1 MLNKAQLFIRFAGL
15 SFLILSFFT
24 LLCSVDRASFA
35 QSPDT
40 DAPLLPEEAAKR
52 MVVPEGF
59 RVSLFAGEPD
69 VRQPI
74 GFCIDDRGRLW
85 VAEAYNYPIHGTKP
99 GDRIL
104 IFEDTDGDGK
114 FDSRKVFYDQLN
126 YVTGIE
132 VGFGGAWVMSPPNF
146 YFIPDRDGD
155 DVPDSKPEVL
165 LDGFG
170 NHANSHNLANGF
182 AWGPDGWLYGTHGRT
197 NWSRIGKP
205 GTSDDQR
212 EQYDGGVYRY
222 HPVRHEWEPY
232 ADGTTNPWG
241 IDWNDFGEGFVCN
254 CVNPHLFHVIQGA
267 HYEPWRNRSSSQY
280 AYARI
285 DTIADHLHF
294 VGKQNVRD
302 GLGSHEEDAAGGGHA
317 HCGTMIYLGDNWPER
332 YRNSVFMNN
341 IHGKR
346 INNDLLK
353 RSGSG
358 YVASHA
364 PDILH
369 SRDPWHMGVTL
380 QYGPDG
386 GVFVL
391 DWSDTGECHS
401 VRNTQRETGRI
412 FKIVYGQ
419 PKSKPV
425 DLGQVS
431 SDELVSLHKH
441 RNDWFVRHARRLLQE
456 RAAQGADLTEA
467 KQALRKLFYEST
479 EVPLRLR
486 AFWTLH
492 ALNDLK
498 QDFLLEQLQSP
509 SEHIR
514 AWSVRFLCEDRNPSA
529 QALDRLAQ
537 LAAIDTSP
545 VVRLYLASALQRLEW
560 NKRWPIL
567 EPLLKRPEDSLDA
580 NLPLMYWY
588 ALEPLFDAGWKPFIA
603 FTSQCKVPLVRE
615 HIARR
620 AASSKQ
626 STECLTDL
634 IQVMQS
640 SDDSELHSD
649 VLRGT
654 LTGLEGRRNVAMPV
668 GWSETWDRLKT
679 SKLLEVRQLSLE
691 LALIFNDPSAVDQLR
706 KQAEDTQSTDQERNR
721 AVQALVN
728 KKFPQTAELLLK
740 LLEDPVVSHAAIRGL
755 AEFDHPTTAKT
766 LVERF
771 GKSDLTGQ
779 QDILQTLASKVIW
792 AGELLQAMESGQIPR
807 KSVTAYT
814 VRQLQNLG
822 DAQLDSRVKGIW
834 GEIRTTSA
842 DKTKQIADAKRR
854 LTPDAIRSADVGN
867 GRMLFQKQCAN
878 CHRLFDAGGTIGPD
892 LTGSQRTN
900 ISYLL
905 ENLIDPS
912 ATVSKDFQ
920 MELIVTSTDRV
931 VTGLVVA
938 ENEVSVTIQTVNE
951 KIVVPKDEIESRKL
965 SQVSLMPEGILQPL
979 AFAQVRDLVAYL
991 TNPTQVKL
999 PEDALIQ

>member
-1 MLNKAQLFIRFAGL
+1 MRMLNKAQLLIRFAG
-15 SFLILSFFT
+15 FSFFIL
-24 LLCSVDRASFA
+24 LLCSVDPASFA
-35 QSPDT
+35 QGPDG
-40 DAPLLPEEAAKR
+40 DATLQPEEAAR
-52 MVVPEGF
+52 TMVVPEGF
-59 RVSLFAGEPD
+59 SVSLFAGEPD

-132 VGFGGAWVMSPPNF
+132 VGFGGAWVMSPPYF
-146 YFIPDRDGD
+146 YFIPDRNGD
-155 DVPDSKPEVL
+155 DVPDGKPEVL

-212 EQYDGGVYRY
+212 EQFDGGVYRY

-254 CVNPHLFHVIQGA
+254 CVTPHLFHVIQGA

-317 HCGTMIYLGDNWPER
+317 HCGTMIYLGDNWPEQ

-353 RSGSG
+353 KSGSG

-364 PDILH
+364 PDILR

-419 PKSKPV
+419 PNSKKV
-425 DLGQVS
+425 DLGQVDS
-431 SDELVSLHKH
+431 NELVTLHKH

-456 RAAQGADLTEA
+456 RAAQGADLKEA
-467 KQALRKLFYEST
+467 KRSLRELLVASD
-479 EVPLRLR
+479 EVPLKLR

-498 QDFLLEQLQSP
+498 QDFLLQQLQSP

-537 LAAIDTSP
+537 LAAVDTSP
-545 VVRLYLASALQRLEW
+545 VVRLYLASALQRLAW

-567 EPLLKRPEDSLDA
+567 EPLLQRPEDSLDA

-588 ALEPLFDAGWKPFIA
+588 ALEPLFDAGRKPFIA
-603 FTSQCKVPLVRE
+603 FASTCKIPLVRE

-620 AASSKQ
+620 AASSKE

-634 IQVMQS
+634 IQVMQR
-640 SDDSELHSD
+640 SDDSVLHRD

-654 LTGLEGRRNVAMPV
+654 LTGLEGRRNVSMPA
-668 GWSETWDRLKT
+668 GWSEAWGRLKT
-679 SKLLEVRQLSLE
+679 SKLIEVRQLSLE
-691 LALIFNDPSAVDQLR
+691 LALIFNDPSAVDLLR
-706 KQAEDTQSTDQERNR
+706 KQAEDTQNTDPERNR

-740 LLEDPVVSHAAIRGL
+740 LLADPVVSHAAIRGL
-755 AEFDHPTTAKT
+755 AEFDHPNTAKA
-766 LVERF
+766 LIERF
-771 GKSDLTGQ
+771 GESDLTGQ
-779 QDILQTLASKVIW
+779 QDILQTLASKGIW
-792 AGELLQAMESGQIPR
+792 AGDLLQAMESGQIPR

-822 DAQLDSRVKGIW
+822 DAQLDARVKGIW
-834 GEIRTTSA
+834 GEVRTTSA
-842 DKTKQIADAKRR
+842 DKTKQIADAKKR

-867 GRMLFQKQCAN
+867 GRMLFQKHCGN

-905 ENLIDPS
+905 ENLVDPS

-920 MELIVTSTDRV
+920 MELIVTSADRV
-931 VTGLVVA
+931 VTGLVIS
-938 ENEVSVTIQTVNE
+938 ENEVSMTIQTVNE
-951 KIVVPKDEIESRKL
+951 KIVIPKDEIESRKP

-979 AFAQVRDLVAYL
+979 SFAQIRDLVAYL

-999 PEDALIQ
+999 PEDP

>member
-1 MLNKAQLFIRFAGL
+1 MLNKAQLLIRFAGF
-15 SFLILSFFT
+15 SFFTLSFFT
-24 LLCSVDRASFA
+24 LLCSIDRASFA
-35 QSPDT
+35 QDPDR
-40 DAPLLPEEAAKR
+40 DAPLQPEEAAR
-52 MVVPEGF
+52 TMVVPEGF
-59 RVSLFAGEPD
+59 SVSLFAGEPD

-146 YFIPDRDGD
+146 YFIPDRNGD
-155 DVPDSKPEVL
+155 DVPDGKPEVL

-212 EQYDGGVYRY
+212 EQFDGGVYRY

-317 HCGTMIYLGDNWPER
+317 HCGTMIYLGDNWPEK

-353 RSGSG
+353 KSGSG

-364 PDILH
+364 PDVLR

-419 PKSKPV
+419 PNSKKV
-425 DLGQVS
+425 DLGQVDS
-431 SDELVSLHKH
+431 NELVRLHEH

-456 RAAQGADLTEA
+456 RAAQGADLNEA
-467 KQALRKLFYEST
+467 KRSLRELLVTST
-479 EVPLRLR
+479 EVPLKLR

-498 QDFLLEQLQSP
+498 QDFLLQQLQSP

-545 VVRLYLASALQRLEW
+545 VVRLYLASALQRLAW
-560 NKRWPIL
+560 NKRWTIL
-567 EPLLKRPEDSLDA
+567 EPLLQRPEDSLDA

-588 ALEPLFDAGWKPFIA
+588 ALEPLFDAGRKPFIA
-603 FTSQCKVPLVRE
+603 FASTCKIPLVRE

-620 AASSKQ
+620 AASSKE
-626 STECLTDL
+626 STECLIDL

-640 SDDSELHSD
+640 SDDSVFHRD

-654 LTGLEGRRNVAMPV
+654 LTGLEGRRNVAMPA
-668 GWSETWDRLKT
+668 GWSEAWGRLKT
-679 SKLLEVRQLSLE
+679 STLIEVRQLSLE
-691 LALIFNDPSAVDQLR
+691 LALIFNDPSAVDLLR
-706 KQAEDTQSTDQERNR
+706 KQAEETQNTDQERNR

-740 LLEDPVVSHAAIRGL
+740 LLADPVVSHAAIRGL
-755 AEFDHPTTAKT
+755 AEFDHPKTAKA
-766 LVERF
+766 LIERF
-771 GKSDLTGQ
+771 GESDLTGQ
-779 QDILQTLASKVIW
+779 QDILQTLASKAIW
-792 AGELLQAMESGQIPR
+792 AGDLLQAMESGQIPR

-834 GEIRTTSA
+834 GEVRTTSA
-842 DKTKQIADAKRR
+842 DKTKQIADAKKR

-867 GRMLFQKQCAN
+867 GRMLFQKHCGN

-931 VTGLVVA
+931 VTGLVIA
-938 ENEVSVTIQTVNE
+938 ENEVSMTIQTVNE
-951 KIVVPKDEIESRKL
+951 KIVVPKDEIESRKP

-979 AFAQVRDLVAYL
+979 SFAQIRDLVGYL
-991 TNPTQVKL
+991 TNPTQVKW
-999 PEDALIQ
+999 PEDASSN